1 MVWRGPYAA
10 ELHVVEP
17 RPERLDAAF
26 EIALGNG
33 AQTGFGHAHPRIGS
47 GLKQE
52 IMQAGTAVK
61 LCCSIPGPANNSRRC
76 RNEVT
81 DGRSEEEDEEED
93 HEEEPGRVIGEHAAW
108 TPDLHWL
115 SDQLA

>member
-1 MVWRGPYAA
+1 MASEPPELRAGVIAEEMIGRGP
-10 ELHVVEP
+10 HVPKLNVMKP
-17 RPERLDAAF
+17 RPERLNAAF
-26 EIALGNG
+26 EVALGNG
-33 AQTGFGHAHPRIGS
+33 AQAGFGHAHPRIGS

-52 IMQAGTAVK
+52 IMPLGTAVK

-93 HEEEPGRVIGEHAAW
+93 HEEEPG
-108 TPDLHWL
+108 
-115 SDQLA
+115 